1 MPTPCPAEQAGSC
14 RRGSPLGGGGAHGSV
29 GKRGAELPLGG
40 AEVAGGHGQQ
50 AVCHSG
56 AAQAGPNAQRLGHG
70 AAGPEQPHK
79 RQVQLPQG
87 VAGRR
92 ALGLQVPGQHQ
103 ADLLFRG
110 VGLFQAE
117 AGRPQLQNFF
127 RRLPVGLPAVVVR
140 EQLVKLRG
148 QRALALFFA
157 AHRRVGRDHGHPLKQ
172 KGIAAPCCHGFFL
185 LWGLILSDFCGI
197 LYARRGIAIFSAS
210 APYSGRGGF
219 RPWPPSPRAPRHTPP
234 PPACRTR

>member
-1 MPTPCPAEQAGSC
+1 MPTPCPAGWSRQHPAAVAGRGRADGTIAQ
-14 RRGSPLGGGGAHGSV
+14 RR
-29 GKRGAELPLGG
+29 AELPLRR
-40 AEVAGGHGQQ
+40 AEMAGRHGQQ
-50 AVCHSG
+50 AVG
-56 AAQAGPNAQRLGHG
+56 KARAAKRGPQPQRLGHG

-79 RQVQLPQG
+79 GQVQLPQG

-148 QRALALFFA
+148 QRALTLFFA

-172 KGIAAPCCHGFFL
+172 KGIAAPCCHWFFL